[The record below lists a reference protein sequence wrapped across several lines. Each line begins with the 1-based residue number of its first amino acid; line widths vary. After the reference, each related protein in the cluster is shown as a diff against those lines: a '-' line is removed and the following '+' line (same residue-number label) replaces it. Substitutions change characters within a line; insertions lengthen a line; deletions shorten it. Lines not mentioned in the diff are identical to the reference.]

1 MLLVAQKGMN
11 VASNLAGIRE
21 KLGSA
26 PVTLVAVTKNV
37 GLESMAEAFKYGV
50 TEFGENRV
58 QDALDKQQN
67 MPPHMADKIRWHL
80 IGHLQTNKVKK
91 VVGRFNLI
99 HSVDS
104 LRLAEE
110 ISQEAEKRDIQ
121 QPVLI
126 QVKVVADPT
135 KSGFEPQQ
143 LRKEFSSLLQ
153 LKGISIQGLMTMAPQ
168 VQDTSTWHTCFCG
181 LRDLRDELQNTY
193 GITLNELSMGM
204 TQDWQEAVNCGSTM
218 IRLGRAIFG
227 DGSEVL
233 PRPS

>member
-1 MLLVAQKGMN
+1 M
-11 VASNLAGIRE
+11 ASNLAGIRE